1 MSNKEFR
8 NKSGVK
14 MLDDW
19 DEEEPEEP
27 EESEWEL
34 EEEMDDWF

>member
-1 MSNKEFR
+1 
-8 NKSGVK
+8 